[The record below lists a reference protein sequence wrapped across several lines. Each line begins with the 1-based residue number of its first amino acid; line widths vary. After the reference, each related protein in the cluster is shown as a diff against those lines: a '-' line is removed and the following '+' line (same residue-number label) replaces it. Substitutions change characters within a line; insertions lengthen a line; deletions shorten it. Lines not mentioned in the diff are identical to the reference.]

1 MSRAVSI
8 SQLVNTKF
16 NTLDFT
22 GDFEALIGK
31 PELRGSW
38 IIWGDSANGKT
49 RFTLKL
55 AKYLTNF
62 GRVAYNSL
70 EEGTSLSMQR
80 AMIQEGMEQCG
91 RKLILLDQESI
102 EDLKRRLSKRYSPDV
117 VIIDSLQYTGMNYS
131 EYKDLRELF
140 PKKLFIWISHA
151 DGKQPYGR
159 IAKQVRYDSFVK
171 IHVTGFI
178 ATAQSR
184 YTNSESVP
192 YTIWKKGAERHWN
205 KIN

>member
-22 GDFEALIGK
+22 GKFEALVGK

-38 IIWGDSANGKT
+38 IIWGESGNGKT

-55 AKYLTNF
+55 AKYLAQF

-80 AMIQEGMEQCG
+80 AMVSIGMQECG

-102 EDLKRRLSKRYSPDV
+102 EDLKERLRKRYSPDV
-117 VIIDSLQYTGMNYS
+117 IIIDSLQYTGMNYS
-131 EYKDLRELF
+131 DYKQLRQEF
-140 PKKLFIWISHA
+140 PKKLFIYISHA
-151 DGKQPYGR
+151 DGKKPDGR
-159 IAKQVRYDSFVK
+159 VAKKVRYDSFVK
-171 IHVTGFI
+171 IHIDGFI

-184 YTNSESVP
+184 YTNEESVP
-192 YTIWKKGAERHWN
+192 YTVWKRGAERHWN